1 MDNLFIFV
9 SQRGSQM
16 RENKEARIT
25 VRVTATQQQ
34 VLHKMV
40 ESGKCNSIAAAIQY
54 LINQHI
60 ILGNNNIK

>member
-25 VRVTATQQQ
+25 VRITATQQQ

-54 LINQHI
+54 LINQYI

>member
-1 MDNLFIFV
+1 
-9 SQRGSQM
+9 M

-25 VRVTATQQQ
+25 VRITATQQQ

-54 LINQHI
+54 LINQYI

>member
-1 MDNLFIFV
+1 
-9 SQRGSQM
+9 M